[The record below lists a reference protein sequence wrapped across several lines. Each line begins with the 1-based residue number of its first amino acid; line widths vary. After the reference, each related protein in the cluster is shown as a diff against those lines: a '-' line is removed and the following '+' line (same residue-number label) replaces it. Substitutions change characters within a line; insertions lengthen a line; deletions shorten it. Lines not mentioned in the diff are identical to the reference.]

1 MPNYD
6 EIKKK
11 ARDAFDTIAD
21 VSVEAYKLAEEKA
34 RILARKA
41 KLTAEITRERA
52 MIRRAKINIG
62 GAYYDLHKDDPAEP
76 LKQFCDDITTSL
88 DIIAVK
94 QSELEDLRKGYITC
108 DEDSEDCECAPDKEE
123 EPKE

>member
-11 ARDAFDTIAD
+11 AKDAFDTIAD

-62 GAYYDLHKDDPAEP
+62 AVYYKLHKDNPAEQ
-76 LKQFCDDITTSL
+76 LKEFCDEITTSL
-88 DIIAVK
+88 DLIDTK
-94 QSELEDLRKGYITC
+94 QRELDDLKTGKIKCEDEPC
-108 DEDSEDCECAPDKEE
+108 DCGCEPEKEE